1 MQSVRMRRAA
11 AWIALGALALLVSA
25 CLLSPGRFTSELDI
39 RRDGGFSFAYAGE
52 IHLLALS
59 KLADLAAEEGKVF
72 EAEPCHAEDNMTKR
86 PCSAR
91 ELTEQ
96 RRAWEEERRRAA
108 DKRRQ
113 NAESMKSF
121 LGGID
126 PASPRA
132 AEEFAQ
138 RLRRQRGWRKVVYK
152 GDGLFEVDFAI
163 SGRLDH
169 DFTFPTI
176 ERFPMGN
183 AFVQIALREDGTVR
197 VDAPGFG
204 PTAGG
209 EPFRGMMQ
217 AMPLGKNSSGAPG
230 LPVIDGHFTLRTD
243 GTVLAN
249 NTDEGPQPDMAA
261 HRMEWAVNLR
271 SPAAPTALIRLR

>member
-1 MQSVRMRRAA
+1 MPAIPVRRALACITLGVLA
-11 AWIALGALALLVSA
+11 ALVSA

-39 RRDGGFSFAYAGE
+39 RKDGRFAFSYTGE

-59 KLADLAAEEGKVF
+59 KLADLAAEQDKAF
-72 EAEPCHAEDNMTKR
+72 EAEPCLAESSGTER
-86 PCSAR
+86 PCTAK
-91 ELTEQ
+91 ELTDQ
-96 RRAWEEERRRAA
+96 RQAWAEARKRAA

-113 NAESMKSF
+113 DAESMKAF

-138 RLRRQRGWRKVVYK
+138 RLRRQQGWRKAVYK
-152 GDGLFEVDFAI
+152 GDGLFEVDFAL
-163 SGRLDH
+163 SGQLDH

-176 ERFPMGN
+176 ERFPMAN
-183 AFVQIALREDGTVR
+183 AFVQVALRNDGTVR

-204 PTAGG
+204 PSTGG

-217 AMPLGKNSSGAPG
+217 ALPIGKNPAGTAG
-230 LPVIDGHFTLRTD
+230 LPVIDGQFTLRTD
-243 GTVLAN
+243 GAVLAN
-249 NTDEGPQPDMAA
+249 NTDEGPQADTAGQ
-261 HRMEWAVNLR
+261 RMEWSVNVR